1 MKVARSVLRGVILA
15 CLLLTASAALAVDY
29 TNNGTIASYSGTSGD
44 DNLVNNGIIQGDV
57 DMTQGGRDTVSNANG
72 AEIQGSLSMS
82 GNGGTITNNGAVIG
96 LVYGNYFATGDVT
109 INNGPTGA
117 FNSDVTGIYYG
128 LGSAS
133 ITNAGVVTV
142 LLYGNYGGTGNVS
155 INNSGMVGNLLG
167 NYLAT
172 GNVTINNTGT
182 VAGQVLGNWGGTG
195 EVTITNS
202 ATGVIDFLVGNGYGS
217 GNVNIINAGTVSYLY
232 GIQDGAGS
240 VSIINSGTVA
250 NEIYGNY
257 QSGGVGSQPLA
268 ENPVVITNSG
278 SANNIYGNFGGT
290 GDVTITNTGSVGQDI
305 YGNYHG
311 TGDVAI
317 TNSGG
322 VGRYLYGNYYGTGDV
337 TITNSASVTNRAYGN
352 YHGTGDVNITNSGS
366 FGNYLY
372 GNYYGT
378 GDVTI
383 NNAGSLGSY
392 LYGNFRGTGD
402 VTINNTG
409 SVTNRAYGNYYGTGD
424 VAITNSGSMASYLYG
439 NDHGTGNVTITNSLG
454 GSVLN
459 NLYGSY
465 VGQGN
470 VSIVNAGTVNATL
483 YGRYYG
489 SGAVTINNSGTVV
502 GTLYGNYQGTGNV
515 TITNSGSAAAIH
527 GNYNGSGSAAI
538 NNTGLVTGNIYG
550 NNQNMMGPTE
560 TVNNPVTITNSGTVG
575 GTIIANSGAGNSYIT
590 NSGTVGG
597 DIYGG
602 SGDDTVTM
610 LTGSNVTGIVDGGGG
625 TNTLNYQVAGSI
637 DQASITAK
645 YFNFQNYCFGSTGG
659 GATTLT
665 GVWNLAGNFAV
676 APGGSVDITG
686 TMTTTGGTVVGGT
699 LNVYGHTLNTA
710 SLDIN
715 GGGTA
720 NINGD
725 ANVSGATSVGG
736 TLNVNSGGTLNT
748 GSLGI
753 NSGGTANITGT
764 TNVTGGT
771 VVDGTLNVNSGG
783 ILNTGS
789 LGINSGGTAN
799 IYGTTKVS
807 GATTVAGILN
817 VGSGG
822 GFNSNSLLVNGGGNT
837 SIAGTATVTD
847 HTQVD
852 GSLSVASGGNL
863 TTGSLGISQG
873 GAADVSGTLN
883 AGSTDCAGLLH
894 VNGALNSGTVVIRPS
909 GYLWGSG
916 AVNGGLTLYGTVAP
930 GNSIGTLH
938 VNGSLSFMPGSIY
951 QAEISSDGKSD
962 LIAVDGT
969 ASINGG
975 RVSTGLPQALYK
987 DRFAWNILT
996 ATGGV
1001 SGSFTGVDGQPKS
1014 HTLSLHAV
1022 SYADHVNLEVW
1033 RKPFASFAP
1042 GGAGELGAG
1051 LDGLVPL
1058 AVARKDSLANL
1069 IYTMDWSYSREQI
1082 ASALVR
1088 LSPEMYTSYLSA
1100 GLEGS
1105 AIFDGALQRRQD
1117 ETRLSG
1123 RHNLH
1128 RGPQGE
1134 SLLAAVAEEAAPP
1147 AEIPVAGP
1155 QLQGWSFWGG
1165 ALGSWSSRASGG
1177 GRLGWRQDLGGL
1189 AGGLDGKITDWLSL
1203 GLGLGATQSRLNW
1216 GQSYLSGGLKGL
1228 HSGLYAGAEA
1238 GGLHGQA
1245 ALTYSQYQANG
1256 RRDIEL
1262 PSASAGQAT
1271 SDFRSW
1277 VGQAR
1282 LGGGYEWRWQDW
1294 LTGPIAGLR
1303 YARIQQDGF
1312 REGGAG
1318 ACSLGIEEADQDSL
1332 TSRLGWQASTKLNL
1346 GGLEIMPRLSL
1357 EWLHEYASGDPEITA
1372 RFPGYESAPFR
1383 VSGQAPVADMALL
1396 RAGLTAR
1403 VRDRFAAFVEYD
1415 AGYAADY
1422 SVNAIQAG
1430 LQFQF

>member
-1 MKVARSVLRGVILA
+1 MKVDRSVLKGVLLV

-29 TNNGTIASYSGTSGD
+29 TNNGTIADYSGTSGD

-57 DMTQGGRDTVSNANG
+57 DMTQGGRDNVSNASG

-82 GNGGTITNNGAVIG
+82 GNGGTITNNGAVTG

-155 INNSGMVGNLLG
+155 INNSGIMGNLIG
-167 NYLAT
+167 NYFAT

-182 VAGQVLGNWGGTG
+182 VAAQVLGNWGGTG

-217 GNVNIINAGTVSYLY
+217 GNVSIINAGTVSNLY

-257 QSGGVGSQPLA
+257 QSGGVGSRPLA
-268 ENPVVITNSG
+268 NNPVEITNSG

-290 GDVTITNTGSVGQDI
+290 GGVTITNTGSVARDL
-305 YGNYHG
+305 YGNYRG

-317 TNSGG
+317 TNSVS
-322 VGRYLYGNYYGTGDV
+322 VGRYLYGNYYGTGNV
-337 TITNSASVTNRAYGN
+337 YITNS
-352 YHGTGDVNITNSGS
+352 
-366 FGNYLY
+366 
-372 GNYYGT
+372 
-378 GDVTI
+378 
-383 NNAGSLGSY
+383 
-392 LYGNFRGTGD
+392 
-402 VTINNTG
+402 G

-424 VAITNSGSMASYLYG
+424 VTINNTGSLGNILYGNHRGTGGVIINNTGSVTGRAWGNYYGRGDVAITNSGSFGNILYG
-439 NDHGTGNVTITNSLG
+439 SDHGTGNVTITNSLG

-459 NLYGSY
+459 NLYGNY

-470 VSIVNAGTVNATL
+470 VNIVNAGNVGGNI
-483 YGRYYG
+483 YG
-489 SGAVTINNSGTVV
+489 SDHGTGAVTINNSGSVV

-527 GNYNGSGSAAI
+527 GNYNGSGSATI
-538 NNTGLVTGNIYG
+538 NNSGSVTGNIYG
-550 NNQNMMGPTE
+550 NNQNIMGPTA
-560 TVNNPVTITNSGTVG
+560 TVNNPVNITNSGTVG
-575 GTIIANSGAGNSYIT
+575 GSILANSGAGNSYIT
-590 NSGTVGG
+590 NSGTVGNS
-597 DIYGG
+597 IYGG
-602 SGDDTVTM
+602 SGDDTVTIQ
-610 LTGSNVTGIVDGGGG
+610 TGSNVTGIVDGGGG

-637 DQASITAK
+637 DQATFAAK
-645 YFNFQNYCFGSTGG
+645 YFNFRNYSFGATGG
-659 GATTLT
+659 GTTTLT
-665 GVWNLAGNFAV
+665 GTWNLTGGLLV
-676 APGGSVDITG
+676 VPGGSMNITG
-686 TMTTTGGTVVGGT
+686 TVTTSGGTTVGGT

-710 SLDIN
+710 SLDVSS
-715 GGGTA
+715 GGTA
-720 NINGD
+720 NIVGD
-725 ANVSGATSVGG
+725 ANVSGATSVNGI
-736 TLNVNSGGTLNT
+736 LNVNSGGILKT

-753 NSGGTANITGT
+753 GSGGTANIYGT
-764 TNVTGGT
+764 TNVSGATS
-771 VVDGTLNVNSGG
+771 VDGTLNVNSGG
-783 ILNTGS
+783 SLTTAS
-789 LGINSGGTAN
+789 LGIGAGGTAN
-799 IYGTTKVS
+799 VNGNTSVAGLTS
-807 GATTVAGILN
+807 VAGILN
-817 VGSGG
+817 VGSSGRFSSG
-822 GFNSNSLLVNGGGNT
+822 SLQINGGGSA
-837 SIAGTATVTD
+837 SIAGTATVD
-847 HTQVD
+847 GHTQVD
-852 GSLSVASGGNL
+852 GSLSVASGGTL
-863 TTGSLGISQG
+863 TSGSVGISQG
-873 GAADVSGTLN
+873 GSADISGTLN

-894 VNGALNSGTVVIRPS
+894 VNGTLNSGTVAIRPT
-909 GYLWGSG
+909 GLLWGSG
-916 AVNGGLTLYGTVAP
+916 SINGSLSIYGTVAP
-930 GNSIGTLH
+930 GNSLGTLR
-938 VNGSLSFMPGSIY
+938 VNGPLSFQPGSVY

-962 LIAVDGT
+962 LIAVNGT
-969 ASINGG
+969 ASIHGG
-975 RVSTGLPQALYK
+975 RVQTSLPQALYK
-987 DRFAWNILT
+987 DRFGWQIISASQ
-996 ATGGV
+996 GV
-1001 SGSFTGVDGQPKS
+1001 RGSFDGVDGQPNS
-1014 HTLSLHAV
+1014 QTLSLHAV
-1022 SYADHVNLEVW
+1022 SYADHVNLEVC

-1051 LDGLVPL
+1051 LDALLPL
-1058 AVARKDSLANL
+1058 AVVRKDSLANL

-1105 AIFDGALQRRQD
+1105 AIFDGALRRRQD
-1117 ETRLSG
+1117 ETRLG
-1123 RHNLH
+1123 GKHNLD

-1134 SLLAAVAEEAAPP
+1134 GLLAAVAEEAAPQ
-1147 AEIPVAGP
+1147 AEIPAAGP
-1155 QLQGWSFWGG
+1155 QLQGWDLWGG

-1203 GLGLGATQSRLNW
+1203 GLGLGATQSRLDW

-1228 HSGLYAGAEA
+1228 HTGLYAGAEA
-1238 GGLHGQA
+1238 GGLYGQA

-1262 PSASAGQAT
+1262 PSASVGQAT

-1282 LGGGYEWRWQDW
+1282 LSGGYEWRWLGW

-1303 YARIQQDGF
+1303 YAHNQQDGF

-1318 ACSLGIEEADQDSL
+1318 ACSLGIEDADQDSL
-1332 TSRLGWQASTKLNL
+1332 TSHLGWQASTKLNL

-1357 EWLHEYASGDPEITA
+1357 EWQHEYANGEPEIMA

-1383 VSGQAPVADMALL
+1383 VSGQAPVADLAVL
-1396 RAGLTAR
+1396 RAGLNAR
-1403 VRDRFAAFVEYD
+1403 VRDRLTAFVEYG
-1415 AGYAADY
+1415 ASYGGGYTA
-1422 SVNAIQAG
+1422 NAIEAG